1 MATTARKSS
10 STTRKAVT
18 ATAANKPAP
27 KPQNTYGEREPA
39 SLSGNLTR
47 DPELRFTANGLA
59 VASCSVAVNERV
71 RNEET
76 GEWEDT
82 EPEFYPLTVWRQ
94 QAEHF
99 AECFRRGDR
108 IVAIGYFQ
116 DRTYEGSDGE
126 EHTVTEF
133 TARDIGPSLLFV
145 DVVIKRV
152 NRSSRRG

>member
-1 MATTARKSS
+1 MPTARSQTRKSA
-10 STTRKAVT
+10 STTKEAAKKT
-18 ATAANKPAP
+18 AN
-27 KPQNTYGEREPA
+27 QNTYGEREPA

-47 DPELRFTANGLA
+47 DPELRFTASGIA

-71 RNEET
+71 LNPDT
-76 GEWEDT
+76 QEWEDT
-82 EPEFYPLTVWRQ
+82 EPEFYPVSVWRQ

-99 AECFRRGDR
+99 AECFRKGDR

-116 DRTYEGSDGE
+116 DRTYIGSDEE

-145 DVVIKRV
+145 DATIRRV
-152 NRSSRRG
+152 QRSSRRG